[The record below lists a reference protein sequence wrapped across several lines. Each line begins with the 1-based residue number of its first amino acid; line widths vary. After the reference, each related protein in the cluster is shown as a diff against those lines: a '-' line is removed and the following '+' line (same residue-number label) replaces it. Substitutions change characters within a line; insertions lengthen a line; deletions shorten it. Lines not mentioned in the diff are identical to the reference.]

1 MENSK
6 KSIIIFLIIVA
17 IIAAGYY
24 LFFVDRKT
32 DEKQRTETKQE
43 ISESARITQ
52 ELADKYQAV
61 ADWDE
66 KLSYTL
72 QAQERLLTGQ
82 PTLFKGY
89 VDDIFER
96 GEKTFVRFSSS
107 FLSRTKYVL
116 ELECN
121 RSIVDKI
128 LSEEVDPSR
137 FFDEYIVV
145 ANIQEVSKPVLA
157 LKGSAL
163 SEDEVEI
170 DIESPTLFTAS
181 GVCIDIAYVQFEW

>member
-6 KSIIIFLIIVA
+6 KSIIIFLIIAGV
-17 IIAAGYY
+17 IAASYY
-24 LFFVDRKT
+24 FFFVDRKT
-32 DEKQRTETKQE
+32 DKKQGAETKQE
-43 ISESARITQ
+43 ISESERVAQ
-52 ELADKYQAV
+52 ELADKYQA
-61 ADWDE
+61 ATDWDE

-72 QAQERLLTGQ
+72 QAQERLLTGR
-82 PTLFKGY
+82 PALFRGY

-96 GEKTFVRFSSS
+96 DGKTFVRFSSS
-107 FLSRTKYVL
+107 FLSRIKYVL

-128 LSEEVDPSR
+128 LSEEADPSR
-137 FFDEYIVV
+137 FFDEHIVV

-181 GVCIDIAYVQFEW
+181 GVCIDIACVQFEW